1 MKGIC
6 GVGGE
11 GDATKY
17 MLRCGCE
24 ADTVFCVVGKPQLV
38 AQVPFKRFPSY
49 GGWKDETRNECIVK
63 DDFYDIIDNILC
75 IQIYLS
81 HLLDI

>member
-24 ADTVFCVVGKPQLV
+24 ADTVFCVVCKDLVKPQVL
-38 AQVPFKRFPSY
+38 FKRFRSY

-63 DDFYDIIDNILC
+63 DGFYDIIDNILC
-75 IQIYLS
+75 IQIDSSL
-81 HLLDI
+81 LLDI

>member
-24 ADTVFCVVGKPQLV
+24 ADMVFCVVYKDLVKP
-38 AQVPFKRFPSY
+38 QVPFKRFRSY
-49 GGWKDETRNECIVK
+49 GRMAGGKM
-63 DDFYDIIDNILC
+63 
-75 IQIYLS
+75 IQGTNVL
-81 HLLDI
+81 

>member
-24 ADTVFCVVGKPQLV
+24 ADTVFCTVNKDLVKPQVLFTRGYV
-38 AQVPFKRFPSY
+38 RMA
-49 GGWKDETRNECIVK
+49 GGKIKQGTNV
-63 DDFYDIIDNILC
+63 LC
-75 IQIYLS
+75 EG
-81 HLLDI
+81 